1 MTRSTTQWLIAILS
15 LATVTGAHAHEGHA
29 VTTTPGD
36 SLLHWLTHPD
46 HILPLVAGVALV
58 VVLGGLLVRHFR
70 R

>member
-1 MTRSTTQWLIAILS
+1 MTGFLS
-15 LATVTGAHAHEGHA
+15 LLATSGARAHEGHA

-46 HILPLVAGVALV
+46 HILPLVGAAVLLGGLV
-58 VVLGGLLVRHFR
+58 GLLVRQFR

>member
-1 MTRSTTQWLIAILS
+1 MTRSMTQWLIAILA
-15 LATVTGAHAHEGHA
+15 LVTATGAYAHEGHA

-46 HILPLVAGVALV
+46 HILPLVGGVALLAGVA
-58 VVLGGLLVRHFR
+58 GLLVRHFR